1 MTKKVVT
8 RRDVFDEDNTWDWNI
23 HQYTA
28 ILINNEVKEV
38 VVTLKIAEM
47 STEESY
53 DISPQVLK
61 EIIAPDQPLSCA
73 CIRPT

>member
-53 DISPQVLK
+53 DISPQVLN